1 MDLDLAPIH
10 SFEEYCSQTRA
21 ARREGSSHTHGN
33 RSPQACPLPSF
44 DDLGLHRWTG
54 TILPSHLYLPSSSKS
69 RRGVTPTLPR
79 PSRARREGSPFRRAT
94 QRYTGGASARRESSL
109 KQQLLVTRAYR
120 CEDSDRAS
128 RILPSIEEYADVS
141 GHDPHGE
148 GRSSSSADPLCG
160 CAGDADET
168 PTPLRAAYRAGG
180 AEGGASPL
188 PRLRELAAHTPA
200 SSKRKS
206 AASDAGAA
214 DGGVRKRSRIAI
226 TDLIH

>member
-1 MDLDLAPIH
+1 MDLAPIH

-21 ARREGSSHTHGN
+21 ARREGSHT
-33 RSPQACPLPSF
+33 RMPQACSLPSF

-54 TILPSHLYLPSSSKS
+54 TILPSHLYLPSSSKP
-69 RRGVTPTLPR
+69 RRGVAPSLPR

-94 QRYTGGASARRESSL
+94 QRYTGGVSARRESSL

-120 CEDSDRAS
+120 CEDSDSRAG
-128 RILPSIEEYADVS
+128 RVLPSIDDYADVS

-148 GRSSSSADPLCG
+148 GRTSSPAD
-160 CAGDADET
+160 DT
-168 PTPLRAAYRAGG
+168 PTPLRAAYRAGA
-180 AEGGASPL
+180 AEGASSL
-188 PRLRELAAHTPA
+188 PRLREPA
-200 SSKRKS
+200 PSASKRK
-206 AASDAGAA
+206 AAVSDAGA